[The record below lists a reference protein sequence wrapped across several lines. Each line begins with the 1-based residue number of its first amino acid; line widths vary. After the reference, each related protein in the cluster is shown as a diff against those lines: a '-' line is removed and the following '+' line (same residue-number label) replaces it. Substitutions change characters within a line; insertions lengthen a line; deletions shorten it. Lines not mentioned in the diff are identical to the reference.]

1 MNHLSAILA
10 AYQDC
15 QTHGQQAFLVTVMQT
30 QGSTYRQVGAK
41 MLISDAQQLTGMELT
56 GMELTGMVSGGC
68 LEQDILC
75 HIQQCYLH
83 QPSLHPFVITYDTA
97 VETDLLWGFGLGCE
111 GMIHLLV
118 EPLTPGSLTTD
129 PAGHPLDFVADCFA
143 QQQPGVI
150 ATAFQVEGELP
161 IALGSRLLLGSDGGV
176 WTNLADHRC
185 RQAIQ
190 AAATQALAQL
200 KTRQYHYHDPAKP
213 GIGHATFLL
222 DVVQPPPALLIFGA
236 GRDAYPLVQFA
247 KQLGWRITLVDC
259 RASEQTTTR
268 FAMADQI
275 ILGRRE
281 SLRQQVPLATQTLA
295 VVMTHNY
302 YDDLAILK
310 LLLTS
315 PARYIGLLGSRQRSQ
330 RLLQTLQD
338 QGELS
343 EPQRQ
348 HLHTPIGLDIGA
360 ETPEEIALAIVAE
373 IQAVLA
379 QAQPTPRRQVRLNSP
394 LLVAP

>member
-15 QTHGQQAFLVTVMQT
+15 QTQGQPAFLVTVMQT

-41 MLISDAQQLTGMELT
+41 MLITDTQQ
-56 GMELTGMVSGGC
+56 LTGMVSGGC

-75 HIQQCYLH
+75 HIQQRYLH
-83 QPSLHPFVITYDTA
+83 QPSPHPFVITYDTA

-111 GMIHLLV
+111 GMIHLLI
-118 EPLTPGSLTTD
+118 EPLTTGPLTPGA
-129 PAGHPLDFVADCFA
+129 AGHPLDFVAHCFA

-150 ATAFQVEGELP
+150 ATAFQVEGALP
-161 IALGSRLLLGSDGGV
+161 IALGSRLLLASDGWM
-176 WTNLADHRC
+176 WTNLADQRC
-185 RQAIQ
+185 QRALLE
-190 AAATQALAQL
+190 AATQTLEQL
-200 KTRQYHYHDPAKP
+200 KTQPYHYHDPTEP
-213 GIGHATFLL
+213 GMGNATFLL

-236 GRDAYPLVQFA
+236 GRDALPLVQFG

-281 SLRQQVPLATQTLA
+281 SLRQQVSISSQTLA

-302 YDDLAILK
+302 YDDLEILK

-338 QGELS
+338 QVELS
-343 EPQRQ
+343 RAQCQ

-360 ETPEEIALAIVAE
+360 ETPEEIALAIAAE
-373 IQAVLA
+373 IQAALS
-379 QAQPTPRRQVRLNSP
+379 QAQPAPWRQTTLNSP